1 MNKRGELTQE
11 MRGQLQARRRQ
22 IGWSFRKASDYFGV
36 EVSTYRKWE
45 SGKTASIASEKRL
58 HLFLDFINGEHLQGL
73 DDGPSCICAWNGRPE
88 LEGCLLLVSKTYSL
102 LSWDKL
108 LVEHYT
114 NCLKGTLRQVL
125 ELYLD
130 GDTPARQ
137 CSRDE

>member
-11 MRGQLQARRRQ
+11 MRRRLRARRRQ

-45 SGKTASIASEKRL
+45 SGKTASILSEKRL
-58 HLFLDFINGEHLQGL
+58 ELFQVFINEEYPQGW
-73 DDGPSCICAWNGRPE
+73 DNVHFCNRSWNDQTE
-88 LEGCLLLVSKTYSL
+88 LERCLLLVSKTYSL
-102 LSWDKL
+102 LSWEKL

-114 NCLKGTLRQVL
+114 NCLKGTLRQVM

-130 GDTPARQ
+130 GDSPARHN
-137 CSRDE
+137 SRDE